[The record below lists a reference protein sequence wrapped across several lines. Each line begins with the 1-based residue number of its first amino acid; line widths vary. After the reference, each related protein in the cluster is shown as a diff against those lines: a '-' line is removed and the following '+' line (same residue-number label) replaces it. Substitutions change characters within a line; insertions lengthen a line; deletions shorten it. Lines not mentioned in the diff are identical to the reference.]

1 MNIQFNISDI
11 IILLYKFVQGNV
23 PVAVLYDSDNV
34 IFRDGSVTYYTNYN
48 KLQEVLALN
57 VDGEYDEDFVS
68 TVIAKHVINQ
78 LVASMGKKA
87 FQDIKTHPSDLNQ
100 N

>member
-1 MNIQFNISDI
+1 M
-11 IILLYKFVQGNV
+11 
-23 PVAVLYDSDNV
+23 
-34 IFRDGSVTYYTNYN
+34 
-48 KLQEVLALN
+48 LALN